1 MTRDMRALRSA
12 FVSVSVGDRG
22 AFSSLAI
29 FARSLVGKPKLAPG
43 GKRKLAKVLM
53 SASVKSF
60 VRLRQHSGMRP
71 TSSAVSADE
80 MKSWCRITS
89 S

>member
-1 MTRDMRALRSA
+1 MRALRSA
-12 FVSVSVGDRG
+12 SDSVSVGDRG

-29 FARSLVGKPKLAPG
+29 SARRLASKPKLAPG

-60 VRLRQHSGMRP
+60 VRLRQHSGMRA

-80 MKSWCRITS
+80 MKNWCRITS

>member
-1 MTRDMRALRSA
+1 MRALRSA
-12 FVSVSVGDRG
+12 FDSVSVGDRA
-22 AFSSLAI
+22 AFSSPAI
-29 FARSLVGKPKLAPG
+29 FARSLVGKPKLALG

-60 VRLRQHSGMRP
+60 VRLRQQSGIRA

-80 MKSWCRITS
+80 IKSWCRITS
-89 S
+89 L